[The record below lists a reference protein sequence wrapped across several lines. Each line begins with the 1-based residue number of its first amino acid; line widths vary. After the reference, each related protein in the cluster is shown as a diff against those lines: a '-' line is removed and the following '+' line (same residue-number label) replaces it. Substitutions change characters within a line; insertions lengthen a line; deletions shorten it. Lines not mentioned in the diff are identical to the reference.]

1 MVIKR
6 IVEVSSQAHLRLRD
20 NQLIIERNETM
31 QVPIEDL
38 GILILDHHSITHTQ
52 QLLCACWQNNVAVV
66 VCDERHLPGA
76 LLLPLEGHSIQSRI
90 IANQI
95 NVGEP
100 AKKRIWQNIV
110 RAKIRGQARV
120 LDSIVGDSA
129 PLLAYVDK
137 VKSGDPDNIEAQVA
151 RIYWQRLFGP
161 DFRRQQGHS
170 GINILLNYGYAIVR
184 AAVAR
189 ALVGAGLHPSIG
201 VHHHN
206 QYDALCLADDLVEP
220 LRPLVDL
227 RVYELRGNKNEEEEV
242 ELSRETKRGLLDI
255 LTWNVSVN
263 GQTLPL
269 MVAIHNYAASVR
281 DALCGEAK
289 SIAIPAP

>member
-6 IVEVSSQAHLRLRD
+6 IVELSSQAHLRLRD
-20 NQLIIERNETM
+20 NQLIIERSETV

-66 VCDERHLPGA
+66 VCAERHLPGA

-189 ALVGAGLHPSIG
+189 ALVGAGLHP
-201 VHHHN
+201 
-206 QYDALCLADDLVEP
+206 
-220 LRPLVDL
+220 
-227 RVYELRGNKNEEEEV
+227 
-242 ELSRETKRGLLDI
+242 
-255 LTWNVSVN
+255 
-263 GQTLPL
+263 
-269 MVAIHNYAASVR
+269 
-281 DALCGEAK
+281 
-289 SIAIPAP
+289 

>member
-20 NQLIIERNETM
+20 NQLIIERSETV

-269 MVAIHNYAASVR
+269 MVAMHNYAASVR
-281 DALCGEAK
+281 DALCGETK